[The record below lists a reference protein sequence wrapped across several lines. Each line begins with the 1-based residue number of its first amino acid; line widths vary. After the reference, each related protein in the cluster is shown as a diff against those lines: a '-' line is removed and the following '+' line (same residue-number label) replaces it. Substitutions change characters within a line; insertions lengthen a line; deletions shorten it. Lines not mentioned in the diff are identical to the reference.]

1 MEALERAERFLPI
14 PQLDPG
20 AASTSWQT
28 RDREISVDVL
38 TPMRGRSDPG
48 PKKIR
53 ALGVHATPLRYLD
66 YLLEEVDQAAVLTRA
81 GVLVRVP
88 RSERF
93 ALHKLVVAQ
102 ERGAG
107 FRDRRGR
114 TSSRRLS
121 SSRFCWKIGRMT
133 WPTRGRRWSREAN
146 LGELPCVGGGKR
158 LPAELWRRVQATDEA

>member
-1 MEALERAERFLPI
+1 M
-14 PQLDPG
+14 DPG

-88 RSERF
+88 RPERF

-107 FRDRRGR
+107 FRDRARKDIEQAALLLEVLLEDRPDDVADAWSALVERGQPWR
-114 TSSRRLS
+114 AALRR
-121 SSRFCWKIGRMT
+121 
-133 WPTRGRRWSREAN
+133 
-146 LGELPCVGGGKR
+146 GGKR
-158 LPAELWRRVQATDEA
+158 LPAEL